1 MRFRGAYPV
10 IFLLYCGVSVPASS
24 APKTS
29 CTDVHLLARLA
40 RSQITVAVELANGG
54 LSYIIPNR
62 EAYPQGQ
69 YEVISARLGPGAGE
83 TLVDNALSQLD
94 TLAQHPQPAQYH

>member
-1 MRFRGAYPV
+1 MY
-10 IFLLYCGVSVPASS
+10 
-24 APKTS
+24 
-29 CTDVHLLARLA
+29 LLARLA

-94 TLAQHPQPAQYH
+94 TLAQHPQPAQHH